1 MKKMWAR
8 VGISFDVPEEKFQKI
23 LKERKNGKAI
33 GVILST
39 CRQQFDGE
47 SYLPADTEDNP
58 DESDLEY
65 LPPKESD
72 PYKAR
77 LIPVSYTHLD
87 VYKRQ
92 DQRCRVA
99 RYSDSCDCAMGRT
112 SRRVSEP
119 GKDVYKRQELHRM
132 KASGGKT
139 NTIIRD
145 VMYMMDQ
152 PLRASQSVFG
162 QNKIFCATK

>member
-58 DESDLEY
+58 DEIDLEY

-77 LIPVSYTHLD
+77 LIQEPMEKRERDRHYRVQLRGTPAGSVINVSRQALQLLLD
-87 VYKRQ
+87 Y
-92 DQRCRVA
+92 
-99 RYSDSCDCAMGRT
+99 YS
-112 SRRVSEP
+112 
-119 GKDVYKRQELHRM
+119 
-132 KASGGKT
+132 
-139 NTIIRD
+139 
-145 VMYMMDQ
+145 
-152 PLRASQSVFG
+152 
-162 QNKIFCATK
+162 